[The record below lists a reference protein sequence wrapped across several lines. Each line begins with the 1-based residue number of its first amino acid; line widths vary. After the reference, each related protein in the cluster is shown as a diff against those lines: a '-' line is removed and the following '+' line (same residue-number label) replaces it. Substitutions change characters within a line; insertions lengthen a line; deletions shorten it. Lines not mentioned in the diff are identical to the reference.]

1 MLLMGEHGK
10 PGSCRMVICTHKEV
24 FSTLS
29 GGRSMKHG
37 FYLVWAN
44 TLSAHNQIQRYAGGG
59 SMDGAHEE

>member
-1 MLLMGEHGK
+1 
-10 PGSCRMVICTHKEV
+10 
-24 FSTLS
+24 
-29 GGRSMKHG
+29 MKHG